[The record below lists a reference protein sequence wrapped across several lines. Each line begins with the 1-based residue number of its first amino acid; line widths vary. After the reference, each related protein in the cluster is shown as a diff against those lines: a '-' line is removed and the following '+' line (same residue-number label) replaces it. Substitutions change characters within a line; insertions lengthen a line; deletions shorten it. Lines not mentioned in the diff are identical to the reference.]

1 MKKIVTICTISAM
14 LLVSLFAI
22 TGCKNKEENKEE
34 NTQKNEVIEET
45 NRAEENTVNNNQ
57 NTTYSDPQKVENNTV
72 EQKESTTKAS
82 DDKTP
87 IDIND
92 SKSYYFVVN
101 GKKYFAGDKISDLA
115 SSEFTLNKTGSE
127 KELAANGYLIG
138 GGAVLN
144 SDKKTV
150 FNITPFNNTKEKIK
164 GADAFIGGFSL
175 NKSNYDL
182 LKGEI
187 AVYGGITIGS
197 SLDDV
202 TKVFGE
208 PTKKTEATEYVGP
221 TYTYDAKESYRDFT
235 ISFDKDNTVKTLN
248 WRNFTFNK

>member
-45 NRAEENTVNNNQ
+45 NRAEEN
-57 NTTYSDPQKVENNTV
+57 KVENNTV
-72 EQKESTTKAS
+72 AENTVKQKESTTKAS

-92 SKSYYFVVN
+92 SKSYYFAVN

>member
-57 NTTYSDPQKVENNTV
+57 NTTYSDPQKAENTV
-72 EQKESTTKAS
+72 EQKESTTKDS

-92 SKSYYFVVN
+92 SKSYYFAVN

-144 SDKKTV
+144 SDNKTV
-150 FNITPFNNTKEKIK
+150 FNITPFNNTKEKRVLEKRGVLMDLTILVVGLILGVGIPLRNKAIK
-164 GADAFIGGFSL
+164 KRRE
-175 NKSNYDL
+175 NMKE
-182 LKGEI
+182 KGNEE
-187 AVYGGITIGS
+187 
-197 SLDDV
+197 
-202 TKVFGE
+202 K
-208 PTKKTEATEYVGP
+208 
-221 TYTYDAKESYRDFT
+221 
-235 ISFDKDNTVKTLN
+235 
-248 WRNFTFNK
+248 

>member
-1 MKKIVTICTISAM
+1 MWC
-14 LLVSLFAI
+14 
-22 TGCKNKEENKEE
+22 
-34 NTQKNEVIEET
+34 Q
-45 NRAEENTVNNNQ
+45 
-57 NTTYSDPQKVENNTV
+57 
-72 EQKESTTKAS
+72 
-82 DDKTP
+82 
-87 IDIND
+87 
-92 SKSYYFVVN
+92 
-101 GKKYFAGDKISDLA
+101 
-115 SSEFTLNKTGSE
+115 
-127 KELAANGYLIG
+127 
-138 GGAVLN
+138 
-144 SDKKTV
+144 
-150 FNITPFNNTKEKIK
+150 KEKIK

-182 LKGEI
+182 LKGKI

>member
-57 NTTYSDPQKVENNTV
+57 NT
-72 EQKESTTKAS
+72 
-82 DDKTP
+82 
-87 IDIND
+87 
-92 SKSYYFVVN
+92 SKSYYFAVN

-144 SDKKTV
+144 SDNKTV

-175 NKSNYDL
+175 N
-182 LKGEI
+182 
-187 AVYGGITIGS
+187 
-197 SLDDV
+197 
-202 TKVFGE
+202 
-208 PTKKTEATEYVGP
+208 
-221 TYTYDAKESYRDFT
+221 RDFT